1 MPTPT
6 SRLARAAAV
15 ALVAWGGV
23 VAAPLLAQKPREPLP
38 AEPMGSGAE
47 AIFPVLEGWGPLKD
61 GSTVILL
68 GYYNRNRSASYDI
81 PIGPDNRIEP
91 GGPDY
96 GQPTHFEPSQ
106 QHGVFAI
113 KVPPDFGARRLTWTL
128 KVNGQESKVSFWL
141 NPPYWVDFFKN
152 AASGN
157 EPPVVRFA
165 PEGPALTGPPVGFA
179 QTLSAAVGQPVPLK
193 LWASDVA
200 GPREGP
206 DAELAEIRRR
216 TNPVV
221 DPVAIVG
228 DDVFGGAT
236 KRGQA
241 GGRPDVLVHWHKY
254 RGPGPVTFSPA
265 RVPVATMG
273 DPARVVEAST
283 TATFSVPGEYVLRAQ
298 ISDESGESGGG
309 DQCCW
314 TTAHVK
320 VTVK

>member
-1 MPTPT
+1 MV
-6 SRLARAAAV
+6 AAMV
-15 ALVAWGGV
+15 AAIGV
-23 VAAPLLAQKPREPLP
+23 VAVPTAAQKPREPLP

-47 AIFPVLEGWGPLKD
+47 AIFPVLEGWGPHKD

-68 GYYNRNRSASYDI
+68 GYYNRNRGTSYDI

-91 GGPDY
+91 GGPDF

-113 KVPPDFGARRLTWTL
+113 KVPPGFGTSKLTWTL
-128 KVNGQESKVSFWL
+128 RVNGQESKVSFWL

-165 PEGPALTGPPVGFA
+165 PDGPTLTGPPLGFA
-179 QTLSAAVGQPVPLK
+179 QTLTAAVGQPLALR
-193 LWASDVA
+193 LWASDLA

-216 TNPVV
+216 TDPVV

-228 DDVFGGAT
+228 DSVFGGTA
-236 KRGQA
+236 RRA
-241 GGRPDVLVHWHKY
+241 VPAARADVLVHWRVH
-254 RGPGPVTFSPA
+254 RGPAAVKFA
-265 RVPVATMG
+265 AAQVPVVTKG
-273 DPARVVEAST
+273 DPKAVVEAST
-283 TATFSVPGEYVLRAQ
+283 SATFSVPGEYVLRAQ

-314 TTAHVK
+314 TTAHVR

>member
-1 MPTPT
+1 MV
-6 SRLARAAAV
+6 AV
-15 ALVAWGGV
+15 VGV
-23 VAAPLLAQKPREPLP
+23 VAAPIAAQKPREPLP

-47 AIFPVLEGWGPLKD
+47 AIFPVLEGWGPHKD
-61 GSTVILL
+61 GTTVILL
-68 GYYNRNRSASYDI
+68 GYYNRNRSTSYDI

-91 GGPDY
+91 GGPDF

-113 KVPPDFGARRLTWTL
+113 KVPPGFGTSKLTWTL
-128 KVNGQESKVSFWL
+128 RVNGQESKVSFWL

-157 EPPVVRFA
+157 EPPVVRFT
-165 PEGPALTGPPVGFA
+165 PDGPALTGPPMGIA
-179 QTLSAAVGQPVPLK
+179 QTLTASVGQPVALR
-193 LWASDVA
+193 LWASDLA

-228 DDVFGGAT
+228 GSVFGGAA
-236 KRGQA
+236 RRA
-241 GGRPDVLVHWHKY
+241 EPAVRADVLVHWRVH
-254 RGPGPVTFSPA
+254 RGPAAVTFAPA
-265 RVPVATMG
+265 QVPVVTKG
-273 DPARVVEAST
+273 DPKAVVEAST
-283 TATFSVPGEYVLRAQ
+283 TATFPVPGEYVLRAQ
-298 ISDESGESGGG
+298 VSDESGESGGG

>member
-6 SRLARAAAV
+6 SCLRRVTAA
-15 ALVAWGGV
+15 ALVAWGSLL
-23 VAAPLLAQKPREPLP
+23 AAPVHAQKPREPLP
-38 AEPMGSGAE
+38 AEPLGSGAE
-47 AIFPVLEGWGPLKD
+47 AIFPVLEGWGPHKD

-68 GYYNRNRSASYDI
+68 GYYNRNRSTSYDI

-113 KVPPDFGARRLTWTL
+113 KVPPGFGTSKLTWTL
-128 KVNGQESKVSFWL
+128 RVNSQESKVSFWL

-165 PEGPALTGPPVGFA
+165 PDGPALTGPPMGFA
-179 QTLSAAVGQPVPLK
+179 QTLTAAVGQPLALR
-193 LWASDVA
+193 LWASDLA

-216 TNPVV
+216 TDPVV

-228 DDVFGGAT
+228 DSVFGGTA
-236 KRGQA
+236 RRA
-241 GGRPDVLVHWHKY
+241 EPAARADVLVHWRVH
-254 RGPGPVTFSPA
+254 RGPASVKFAPA
-265 RVPVATMG
+265 QVPVVTKG
-273 DPARVVEAST
+273 DPKAVVEAST
-283 TATFSVPGEYVLRAQ
+283 TATFPVPGEYVLRAQ

-314 TTAHVK
+314 TTALVK

>member
-1 MPTPT
+1 MPRRTA
-6 SRLARAAAV
+6 RLGRVFAAVTVAAAI
-15 ALVAWGGV
+15 G
-23 VAAPLLAQKPREPLP
+23 VAAPTAAQKPREPLP
-38 AEPMGSGAE
+38 AEPLGSGAE
-47 AIFPVLEGWGPLKD
+47 AIFPVLEGWGPHKD
-61 GSTVILL
+61 GATVILL
-68 GYYNRNRSASYDI
+68 GYYNRNRNASFDI

-113 KVPPDFGARRLTWTL
+113 KVPPGFGTSKLTWTL
-128 KVNGQESKVSFWL
+128 RVNGQEAKVSFWL
-141 NPPYWVDFFKN
+141 NPPYWVDFFRN

-165 PEGPALTGPPVGFA
+165 PDGPPLTGPPVGFA
-179 QTLSAAVGQPVPLK
+179 QTVTGTVGQPVVLR
-193 LWASDVA
+193 LWASDLA

-216 TNPVV
+216 TAPVV

-228 DDVFGGAT
+228 DSVFGGAARRAPPT
-236 KRGQA
+236 ARA
-241 GGRPDVLVHWHKY
+241 DVLVHWRVH
-254 RGPGPVTFSPA
+254 RGPAPVKFAPA
-265 RVPVATMG
+265 QVPVVTNG
-273 DPARVVEAST
+273 DPKAVVEAST

-314 TTAHVK
+314 TTAHVR